1 MNLSTSNSK
10 PTVLIK
16 RVFAHPL
23 LSPLIICL
31 LFLMA
36 YQLLIW
42 VNLIP
47 PSSGISQRQE
57 NIIKGQRYL
66 YQKNRPNSIVIIG
79 SSITGGIKA
88 QNIGYQV
95 TNIAMAG
102 SNSKT
107 GLELIKLNSTLP
119 SLLLIEINETISK
132 EIDRQ
137 LIESVHHPILDSI
150 RFYLPMFREEYKPI
164 SVLVDSL
171 KQTAQSQG
179 PIAEVSE
186 PVTPIAN
193 PEFRERFIATMAE
206 TQQEKLSEQAIQD
219 LQKESKLVQQQI
231 ATLQKNGVRV
241 ILFNLPTESR
251 LENTPR
257 RQQIQG
263 LMRTFF
269 PPEQFEWLPEPPS
282 REWRTS
288 DGIHLVPSDA
298 QAYAEFLKT
307 QLINLD

>member
-1 MNLSTSNSK
+1 MNLSTFNSK
-10 PTVLIK
+10 LPVLIK
-16 RVFAHPL
+16 RFLAHPL
-23 LSPLIICL
+23 WSPVIICL
-31 LFLMA
+31 FFLTA

-47 PSSGISQRQE
+47 PSNGISQRQE

-66 YQKNRPNSIVIIG
+66 YQKNQQNSIVLIG
-79 SSITGGIKA
+79 SSITGAIRVK
-88 QNIGYQV
+88 NIGDQF

-171 KQTAQSQG
+171 KQTAQSQRQ
-179 PIAEVSE
+179 IAEVAE
-186 PVTPIAN
+186 PATPIAN
-193 PEFRERFIATMAE
+193 PDFRERFIATMAE
-206 TQQEKLSEQAIQD
+206 TQQGKLSEEAIQD
-219 LQKESKLVQQQI
+219 LQTESKLMQKQI

-263 LMRTFF
+263 LMRQIF

-288 DGIHLVPSDA
+288 DGIHLIPADA
-298 QAYAEFLKT
+298 QAYAEFLKV
-307 QLINLD
+307 QLMNVD

>member
-1 MNLSTSNSK
+1 MNLSTFNSK
-10 PTVLIK
+10 TPLLIK
-16 RVFAHPL
+16 RVLAHPL
-23 LSPLIICL
+23 WSPLVICL
-31 LFLMA
+31 FFLIA

-42 VNLIP
+42 VNLVS
-47 PSSGISQRQE
+47 PSPGISQRQE

-66 YQKNRPNSIVIIG
+66 YQKNTPNSIVMIG
-79 SSITGGIKA
+79 SSITGAIKVK
-88 QNIGYQV
+88 NFGVQV

-107 GLELIKLNSTLP
+107 GLELIKLKSTLP

-137 LIESVHHPILDSI
+137 LIDSVHHPILDSI

-164 SVLVDSL
+164 SVLIESL
-171 KQTAQSQG
+171 KQTAQSERQ
-179 PIAEVSE
+179 IAEVAE
-186 PVTPIAN
+186 PAMPIAN
-193 PEFRERFIATMAE
+193 PGFRERFIATMAE
-206 TQQEKLSEQAIQD
+206 TQQEKFSEEAIQD
-219 LQKESKLVQQQI
+219 LQQESKLIQQQI

-257 RQQIQG
+257 RQQIKE

-282 REWRTS
+282 REWKTS
-288 DGIHLVPSDA
+288 DGIHLLPSDA
-298 QAYAEFLKT
+298 QVYAEFIKA
-307 QLINLD
+307 QLIKLD